1 MEAFLV
7 LLALAVVFGPV
18 ILSIIALVR
27 SNRVLDDLKRVTT
40 DFERLRDRIE
50 LQAVAAPVPPETPV
64 PPADAAPAQ
73 PAAAAVD
80 GLAAVETLAADRPT
94 PEAAVRDAEPA
105 PSAPSRLPDSGD
117 AAAVVQGVSPADPG
131 TGGLERTIA
140 SKWLVWLGAATVAL
154 GGTFLVKHSI
164 ESGWL
169 GPGVRDLLGLA
180 FGVILVLGGEWL
192 RRRPLQRVV
201 AALEPNYVPPALSSA
216 GLFTI
221 FASIYAAYALHGL
234 IDPLFAFSALAATAF
249 VAVGLSLL
257 QGPLVALL
265 GIVGGFV
272 TPMLVSSE
280 EPSAWTLFP
289 YLLALTLAA
298 LAVLR
303 YRGWWWLGYAALAG
317 AAAWPLLWFA
327 IAWSAGDG
335 LPLGLYLLAVVAA
348 FFYFTRDFPFLD
360 RPWEAGPEA
369 AGVETRKPAGNDDV
383 MLRPGTVTWVAAL
396 AGLLLFFAYVRTA
409 EYSTLSLVFLG
420 LLALLYLFVGRREP
434 ALDTLAPAAAALVV
448 ALIATWHLPSVVDL
462 PQRFYGV
469 RGQGYVPL
477 GGPLLPLEL
486 LPFAAAA
493 ALFGALFGAA
503 GFATLWGARRPG
515 VWAGISAGVPV
526 LLFTTAYWRFV
537 DFGLDLKWAL
547 AALLLAAVALA
558 AATRIARYRNTPA
571 LDVPLGLYAAA
582 VTAFI
587 ALGAAMTLREA
598 WLTVAYALQ
607 VLALAYIYERVTVA
621 PLRRVAIVVASVVLV
636 RLCLNWN
643 ILEYDGG
650 AGAASGWVLYGYGL
664 PAVAFFQSARLF
676 RRHADDLLVALLE
689 AGWIAFV
696 VLLASFEIR
705 LLVSGSLTGT
715 DYGLLEQSLQSA
727 AWLAIAYALMQGHG
741 RAERPVLLWASR
753 ILLCLAG
760 AQVLLLQVLIFNP
773 FHGQVFV
780 GAYPVVNLLFLAYA
794 VPAIFA
800 FLVVPLLRRQ
810 DAAGAALVAAGFGFV
825 LSFIYLT
832 FEVRRAFQ
840 GPVFDV
846 TPPDNAELYA
856 YSAVWLAF
864 ALVLLGLAIWMKR
877 ASLRYASLIA
887 LSITVLKVFLVDTAD
902 LAGLYRVV
910 SLVGL
915 GLSLIAIGYI
925 YQRFV
930 FPPRAPAQPA
940 AKPASPA

>member
-1 MEAFLV
+1 
-7 LLALAVVFGPV
+7 
-18 ILSIIALVR
+18 
-27 SNRVLDDLKRVTT
+27 
-40 DFERLRDRIE
+40 
-50 LQAVAAPVPPETPV
+50 VA
-64 PPADAAPAQ
+64 
-73 PAAAAVD
+73 
-80 GLAAVETLAADRPT
+80 
-94 PEAAVRDAEPA
+94 
-105 PSAPSRLPDSGD
+105 
-117 AAAVVQGVSPADPG
+117 SPADQGPTDQG
-131 TGGLERTIA
+131 TGSFERTIA

-180 FGVILVLGGEWL
+180 FGVALVLGGEWL

-234 IDPLFAFSALAATAF
+234 IDPLVAFGALAATAF

-317 AAAWPLLWFA
+317 AASWPLLWFA
-327 IAWSAGDG
+327 VAWNAGDG
-335 LPLGLYLLAVVAA
+335 LPLGLYLLAVVTA

-369 AGVETRKPAGNDDV
+369 TGAEAATPAGDDWL
-383 MLRPGTVTWVAAL
+383 LRPGTVTWVAAL

-409 EYSTLSLVFLG
+409 EYSTLSLVVLG

-434 ALDTLAPAAAALVV
+434 ALDALAPAAAALVV

-486 LPFAAAA
+486 LPFATAAT
-493 ALFGALFGAA
+493 LFGALFGAA

-515 VWAGISAGVPV
+515 VWAGVSAGVPV
-526 LLFTTAYWRFV
+526 LLFTIAYWRFV

-547 AALLLAAVALA
+547 AALILAAVALA
-558 AATRIARYRNTPA
+558 AATRVARYRDTPA

-607 VLALAYIYERVTVA
+607 VLALAYIHERVTVT
-621 PLRRVAIVVASVVLV
+621 PLRRVAAIVAAVVLV

-643 ILEYDGG
+643 ILAYDRG
-650 AGAASGWVLYGYGL
+650 AGSAFGWVLYGYGL
-664 PAVAFFQSARLF
+664 PAIAFFQAARLF
-676 RRHADDLLVALLE
+676 RRHADDLLVVLLE

-727 AWLAIAYALMQGHG
+727 AWLAIAYALMQGHA
-741 RAERPVLLWASR
+741 RAPRPVLLWASR
-753 ILLCLAG
+753 ILLCMAA

-773 FHGQVFV
+773 FHGQVFI
-780 GAYPVVNLLFLAYA
+780 GAYPVVNLLLLAYA

-810 DAAGAALVAAGFGFV
+810 GAAGAALVAAGFGFL
-825 LSFIYLT
+825 LSFVYLT
-832 FEVRRAFQ
+832 LEVRRAFQ

-846 TPPDNAELYA
+846 TPPENAELYA
-856 YSAVWLAF
+856 YSAVWLTY

-902 LAGLYRVV
+902 LTGLYRVV
-910 SLVGL
+910 SLIGL

-930 FPPRAPAQPA
+930 FPPRPSTKSA
-940 AKPASPA
+940 AKPAVPA

>member
-1 MEAFLV
+1 MEALLV
-7 LLALAVVFGPV
+7 LLALAVVFGPIV
-18 ILSIIALVR
+18 LSIVALVR
-27 SNRVLDDLKRVTT
+27 SNRVLDDLKRVAA
-40 DFERLRDRIE
+40 DLARLRDRVE
-50 LQAVAAPVPPETPV
+50 QPLAAGAGPIPPEMPV

-80 GLAAVETLAADRPT
+80 SLAATETPT
-94 PEAAVRDAEPA
+94 AEQPVREAAAALDAEP
-105 PSAPSRLPDSGD
+105 APSRLPDSGD
-117 AAAVVQGVSPADPG
+117 AMAAFQTASPAESPG
-131 TGGLERTIA
+131 DQSAGSFEKTIA

-180 FGVILVLGGEWL
+180 FGIALVLGGEGL

-221 FASIYAAYALHGL
+221 FASVYAAYALHGL
-234 IDPLFAFSALAATAF
+234 IDPLFAFGALAATAF

-327 IAWSAGDG
+327 VAWSAGDG
-335 LPLGLYLLAVVAA
+335 LPLGLYLLAVIAA

-360 RPWEAGPEA
+360 RPWEAAGAEA
-369 AGVETRKPAGNDDV
+369 AKPAGGDDV
-383 MLRPGTVTWVAAL
+383 LLRPGTVTWIAAL

-409 EYSTLSLVFLG
+409 EYSTLSLVVLG

-434 ALDTLAPAAAALVV
+434 ALDALAPAAAALVV
-448 ALIATWHLPSVVDL
+448 ALIAIWHLPSVVDL

-469 RGQGYVPL
+469 QGQGYVPL

-486 LPFAAAA
+486 LPFATAAT
-493 ALFGALFGAA
+493 LFGALFGAA

-547 AALLLAAVALA
+547 AALVLAAVALA
-558 AATRIARYRNTPA
+558 AATQVARYRDTPA

-621 PLRRVAIVVASVVLV
+621 PLRRVAAIVAAVVLV

-643 ILEYDGG
+643 ILEYDRG
-650 AGAASGWVLYGYGL
+650 AGSAFGWVLYGYGL
-664 PAVAFFQSARLF
+664 PAIAFFQAARLF
-676 RRHADDLLVALLE
+676 RRHADDLLVVLLE

-705 LLVSGSLTGT
+705 VLVSGSLTGT
-715 DYGLLEQSLQSA
+715 EYGLLEQSLQTA
-727 AWLAIAYALMQGHG
+727 AWLAIAYALMQGHA
-741 RAERPVLLWASR
+741 RAPRPVLLWAAR
-753 ILLCLAG
+753 ILLCMAA

-773 FHGQVFV
+773 FHGQVFI
-780 GAYPVVNLLFLAYA
+780 GAYPIVNLLFLAYA
-794 VPAIFA
+794 VPAVFA

-810 DAAGAALVAAGFGFV
+810 GAAAAALVAAGIGFL
-825 LSFIYLT
+825 LSFVYLT
-832 FEVRRAFQ
+832 LEVRRAFQ
-840 GPVFDV
+840 GPVFDA
-846 TPPDNAELYA
+846 TPPENAELYA
-856 YSAVWLAF
+856 YSAVWLAY

-877 ASLRYASLIA
+877 ASLRYASLVA

-902 LAGLYRVV
+902 LTGLYRVV

-930 FPPRAPAQPA
+930 FPPRATGGKA
-940 AKPASPA
+940 AKEAPSA

>member
-1 MEAFLV
+1 MEALLV

-18 ILSIIALVR
+18 VLSIVALVR
-27 SNRVLDDLKRVTT
+27 SNRALEDLKRVTADLT
-40 DFERLRDRIE
+40 RLGERVERP
-50 LQAVAAPVPPETPV
+50 VAAGAGPILPETPV
-64 PPADAAPAQ
+64 SPADAAPAQ
-73 PAAAAVD
+73 PAAAAMD
-80 GLAAVETLAADRPT
+80 RLAAGEMPAADQPV
-94 PEAAVRDAEPA
+94 PEAPA
-105 PSAPSRLPDSGD
+105 PASTPSAPSRLPDSGD
-117 AAAVVQGVSPADPG
+117 AAAAVQAASPADPG
-131 TGGLERTIA
+131 AGGLERTIA

-180 FGVILVLGGEWL
+180 FGIALVLGGEWL
-192 RRRPLQRVV
+192 RRRPLQRVA

-234 IDPLFAFSALAATAF
+234 IDPLFAFGALAATAF

-317 AAAWPLLWFA
+317 AASWPLLWFA
-327 IAWSAGDG
+327 SAWSAGDG
-335 LPLGLYLLAVVAA
+335 LPLGLYLLAVIAA

-360 RPWEAGPEA
+360 RPWDATGADA
-369 AGVETRKPAGNDDV
+369 AKPASGGAIGTDDIL
-383 MLRPGTVTWVAAL
+383 LRPGMVTWVAAL

-409 EYSTLSLVFLG
+409 EYSTLSLMVLG

-434 ALDTLAPAAAALVV
+434 ALDALAPAAAALVV
-448 ALIATWHLPSVVDL
+448 ALIATWHLPSVLQNPESLVAGIRL
-462 PQRFYGV
+462 
-469 RGQGYVPL
+469 
-477 GGPLLPLEL
+477 PLLPLEL
-486 LPFAAAA
+486 LPFATTAT
-493 ALFGALFGAA
+493 LFGALFGAA
-503 GFATLWGARRPG
+503 GFATLWGAKRPG
-515 VWAGISAGVPV
+515 VWAGVSAGVPV
-526 LLFTTAYWRFV
+526 LLFTVAYWRFV

-547 AALLLAAVALA
+547 AALVLAAVALA
-558 AATRIARYRNTPA
+558 AATRVARYRDTPA

-607 VLALAYIYERVTVA
+607 VLALAYIYDRVTVA
-621 PLRRVAIVVASVVLV
+621 PLRRVAMVVAAVVLV

-643 ILEYDGG
+643 ILEYDRG
-650 AGAASGWVLYGYGL
+650 AGSAFGWVLYGYGL
-664 PAVAFFQSARLF
+664 PALAFFQAARLF
-676 RRHADDLLVALLE
+676 RRHADDLLVVLLE

-705 LLVSGSLTGT
+705 VLVSGSLTGT

-727 AWLAIAYALMQGHG
+727 SWLAIAYALMQGHA
-741 RAERPVLLWASR
+741 RAPRPVLLWASR
-753 ILLCLAG
+753 ILLCMAA
-760 AQVLLLQVLIFNP
+760 AQTALLQVLIFNP

-780 GAYPVVNLLFLAYA
+780 GAYPVVNLLLLAYA

-800 FLVVPLLRRQ
+800 FLTVPLLRRQ
-810 DAAGAALVAAGFGFV
+810 GAAGAALVAAGFGFV

-856 YSAVWLAF
+856 YSAVWLAY
-864 ALVLLGLAIWMKR
+864 ALVLLGLAIWVKR

-902 LAGLYRVV
+902 LTGLYRVV
-910 SLVGL
+910 SLLGL

-930 FPPRAPAQPA
+930 FPPRPSAKA
-940 AKPASPA
+940 AVKPASPA